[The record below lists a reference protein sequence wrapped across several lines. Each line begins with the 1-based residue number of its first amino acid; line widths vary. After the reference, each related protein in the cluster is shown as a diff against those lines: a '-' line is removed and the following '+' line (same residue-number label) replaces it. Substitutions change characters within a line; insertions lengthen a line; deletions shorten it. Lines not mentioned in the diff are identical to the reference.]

1 MAVRAPLF
9 VNGSNQ
15 LQEMTTTQ
23 VTEIVNH
30 ITYQYGLNPSV
41 GITVSSSN
49 VSATTHFPNLTDN
62 RYRSG
67 FAKTSVSAFPSAA
80 TIGNPLART
89 PIEFNRMTRTY
100 NAGPA
105 TTPTTDTGTTFP
117 VYYTGGSDGHVRAMT
132 LQDMKDTFFHPAI
145 ELLIAGD
152 GTADTNAGTYRIR
165 STQTADTGES
175 LVSSN
180 PVFIAT
186 KATLSLFVDSGIG
199 GQNTVRDLPADHRIY
214 YLHLKD
220 EPSEPSY
227 TAPVYINSSNHLQQ
241 YSTTLFGAVVSG
253 WIREIASNS
262 TDGYQ
267 IQYNLGGS
275 GNTRGT
281 IDDNRFETAG
291 GGQTGERRTRK
302 VNDNDYRAQDRP
314 TGSLAVHQSTLF
326 KITRG

>member
-1 MAVRAPLF
+1 MTVRAPLF
-9 VNGSNQ
+9 VNNSNE

-23 VTEIVNH
+23 VNEIVNH

-41 GITVSSSN
+41 VITLSSSN

-67 FAKTSVSAFPSAA
+67 FAKVSASSFPSSA
-80 TIGNPLART
+80 TIGNPLAIT
-89 PIEFNRMTRTY
+89 PIEFNRMTRTF
-100 NAGPA
+100 ASV
-105 TTPTTDTGTTFP
+105 TPTSDTGTTFP

-152 GTADTNAGTYRIR
+152 GTADANAGTYKITT
-165 STQTADTGES
+165 SLTPPTGF
-175 LVSSN
+175 SN
-180 PVFIAT
+180 VGNGKVVFIDT
-186 KATLSLFVDSGIG
+186 KANLSLFVDSGIG
-199 GQNTVRDLPADHRIY
+199 GQNTVRDLPTDHAIY
-214 YLHLKD
+214 YLHIKNV
-220 EPSEPSY
+220 PSDASY
-227 TAPVYINSSNHLQQ
+227 TAPVFINGSNNLQQ
-241 YSTTLFGAVVSG
+241 YSTANFGSLVQG
-253 WIREIASNS
+253 WIRKTASES

-281 IDDNRFETAG
+281 IDDNRFETSTDA
-291 GGQTGERRTRK
+291 QTGERRTRK
-302 VNDNDYRAQDRP
+302 VGVDDYRAQDRP
-314 TGSLAVHQSTLF
+314 SGSLAVHQSTLF